1 MQVRAR
7 HAGGQLPFERDQR
20 LVLRRLP
27 VGAVVTRAVLTL
39 TPVSTDPT
47 GRFLETLTFRAGS
60 GAGDRG
66 ATKVVTTAAVEID
79 LHARRRLAALTGS
92 GLVGSP
98 LLVDIG
104 GGFLGV
110 DTLGGFSGGAPMT
123 LTNAAD
129 LPGLTVTGLRM
140 PRAGADVSVLR
151 VSSPPSGVT
160 VAVEG
165 GPVFFTHRGDLVEP
179 VTTPDFSDV

>member
-47 GRFLETLTFRAGS
+47 GRFLETLTFPAGS

-66 ATKVVTTAAVEID
+66 ATKVVQAAAVEID

-92 GLVGSP
+92 GLTGSP

-110 DTLGGFSGGAPMT
+110 DTLGGFSGEG
-123 LTNAAD
+123 
-129 LPGLTVTGLRM
+129 
-140 PRAGADVSVLR
+140 
-151 VSSPPSGVT
+151 SSPVSRSSAGRSNGLPS
-160 VAVEG
+160 AV
-165 GPVFFTHRGDLVEP
+165 PWSSTYAPASVP
-179 VTTPDFSDV
+179 TTLKSTSARESSL